1 MIVQKLKYLMWIPI
15 AILIIGL
22 IVGFANGGLNL
33 GIDFTGGSLTTYD
46 IGEEFDTETV
56 LSAVKAA
63 GIEDAQVVKSGENW
77 QSAVVRTQD
86 IGESELQAEVNSR
99 VLENIK
105 ETYPNATIGS
115 EDRVGAST
123 SSDLVFSAFLS
134 VLVACGLMLI
144 YIWIRFEL
152 WSGIASVVALLH
164 DVGIMT
170 AVMAIV
176 QMSINS
182 SYIAACLTIVGYSI
196 NNTIVLLD
204 RLRDNKNT
212 LPSGQYSYEELGNMS
227 IKASLGRTIN
237 TTITTLIMIIA
248 LYVLGVDTIKE
259 FALPIIIGLIAGT
272 FSSIFLAVPMTIYM
286 EKAAAKRKALQ
297 GPKKKAKK
305 KTAKKSK
312 KNGKKKK

>member
-15 AILIIGL
+15 AILIVGL

-56 LSAVKAA
+56 LSAVKDA
-63 GIEDAQVVKSGENW
+63 GIEDAQVVKSGDNW

-86 IGESELQAEVNSR
+86 IGESELQAEVNAR
-99 VLENIK
+99 VLDNIK
-105 ETYPNATIGS
+105 ETYPNAVISS
-115 EDRVGAST
+115 EDRVGATT
-123 SSDLVFSAFLS
+123 SGDLVFSAFLS

-212 LPSGQYSYEELGNMS
+212 LPKGQYSYEELGNMS

-259 FALPIIIGLIAGT
+259 FTLPIIIGLIAGT
-272 FSSIFLAVPMTIYM
+272 FSSVFLAVPMTIYM
-286 EKAAAKRKALQ
+286 EKAADKRKALQ
-297 GPKKKAKK
+297 GTKKKAKK
-305 KTAKKSK
+305 KIAKKTK
-312 KNGKKKK
+312 KSGKKKK